1 MTRNT
6 VSRGRSRWIAAA
18 AMAAAGAMLLSAC
31 GGSAPTKGEGGGSDE
46 DLELVLSVVAAPR
59 SLDPAQLDGGTQ
71 AYVWGAIYDT
81 LLFRDEA
88 GELQPNA
95 AESWEVSD
103 DALTITFKIREG
115 MTFSN
120 GEPVDAAAVK
130 NNMDRNAVTPGQEQE
145 KFVNVSS
152 VETPDDYTVVVNFSA
167 PDPAFLYNMAVDGG
181 VISDPSTVDDER
193 TPTNPVG
200 SGPYELNVEET
211 VNGSNYVL
219 ERRDDYWNV
228 DAYPYETIEVTV
240 LADRTA
246 GLNALLSGQVDFAT
260 VQANELGQV
269 QSSGKFN
276 VVEVEGTSTAY
287 LNLADRDGTKIEAL
301 GDVNVRRAINYAFDR
316 EGIVEKL
323 MFGSGVPAVQPFS
336 PKSDGHNADLEGTYT
351 YDPEKAR
358 ELLAEAGYADG
369 FTVTMPSTVASQTFE
384 PTITQSLGDIG
395 ITVEWVPVPSQ
406 NTTAAFANGDYG
418 MYWFTM
424 GSNPT
429 PRDVDNFI
437 NSSTQNPFGWSSPE
451 LEELLAAADVA
462 IEPEEQAAVYK
473 ELSAYIV
480 DQALFA
486 PVFYINTNNVTTEDV
501 KFIGDGTNNFT
512 SIRNFV
518 PAG

>member
-1 MTRNT
+1 
-6 VSRGRSRWIAAA
+6 
-18 AMAAAGAMLLSAC
+18 MAASGALLLSGC
-31 GGSAPTKGEGGGSDE
+31 GAGSAPSKGGSSGSAE
-46 DLELVLSVVAAPR
+46 DLELVLSVFAAPR

-81 LLFRDEA
+81 LLFRDED
-88 GELQPNA
+88 GEFQPNA

-103 DALTITFKIREG
+103 DALTITFKIRKG

-130 NNMDRNAVTPGQEQE
+130 SNMDRNAATPGQEQE

-152 VETPDDYTVVVNFSA
+152 VEAPDDHTVVVNFSA

-181 VISDPSTVDDER
+181 VISDPSTVDAER
-193 TPTNPVG
+193 TPTDPVG
-200 SGPYELNVEET
+200 SGPYVLNTDKT
-211 VNGSNYVL
+211 VNGSTYVL

-228 DAYPYETIEVTV
+228 DAYPFETIEVKV

-246 GLNALLSGQVDFAT
+246 GLNALMSGQVDFAS
-260 VQANELGQV
+260 VQANELNQV
-269 QSSGKFN
+269 ESSGRFN
-276 VVEVEGTSTAY
+276 VVEVQGTSTAY
-287 LNLADRDGTKIEAL
+287 LNLADRDGTKIPAL
-301 GDVNVRRAINYAFDR
+301 GDVRVRRAINYAFDR

-336 PKSDGHNADLEGTYT
+336 LKSDGYNPDLEGAYT

-369 FTVTMPSTVASQTFE
+369 FTVTMPSTVASQSFE

-395 ITVEWVPVPSQ
+395 ITVEWVPVPAQ
-406 NTTAAFANGDYG
+406 NTTAAFANGDYP

-429 PRDVDNFI
+429 PRDVDNFL
-437 NSSTQNPFGWSSPE
+437 NSATQNPFGWSSPE
-451 LEELLAAADVA
+451 LEALLAEADVTIDEDERA
-462 IEPEEQAAVYK
+462 GVYQ
-473 ELSAYIV
+473 ELSAYMV

-486 PVFYINTNNVTTEDV
+486 PVFYINTNNVTAEDV